1 MKAFVTG
8 GTGFIG
14 SRLVLK
20 LLLRGYEVHA
30 LCRSQKD
37 ADALGAVGVY
47 PAIGDILDQ
56 QSMVRGMAGSDV
68 VFHVAGWY
76 KIGARDQSI
85 ARAINVDGTRNVL
98 SLAYELGVPKII
110 HTSTVGVFGDT
121 NGLLVDENYVMPP
134 YQKFLTEYD
143 RTKWIAH
150 YEVARPL
157 IKKGAPIIITLPGAV
172 YGPGDPSLVGT
183 LMRLYYRGLLPLVF
197 APEFMLTY
205 AHVDDI
211 AQGHILAA
219 EQGNVGESYIL
230 AGPAVTFR
238 DIMILWANILDRR
251 PLALEIPSR
260 YLTPLASLTG
270 LVEQLIPLPEIVSQ
284 DTLHILGAS
293 YAARSDRARRELG
306 WKIRPLEEGMRQTF
320 AWIAG
325 RNQPIHLTPAE
336 RRRLAAWALTTAMVF
351 LALWLRKRKQK

>member
-14 SRLVLK
+14 SRLILK

-37 ADALGAVGVY
+37 ADALHAVGVY
-47 PAIGDILDQ
+47 PAKGDILDQ

-76 KIGARDQSI
+76 KFGGRDQSI

-121 NGLLVDENYVMPP
+121 NGRLVDENYVMPP

-143 RTKWIAH
+143 RTKWMAH
-150 YEVARPL
+150 YEVAMQL
-157 IKKGAPIIITLPGAV
+157 IKTGAPVIITIPGAV
-172 YGPGDPSLVGT
+172 YGRGDPSLVGT
-183 LMRLYYRGLLPLVF
+183 LMRLYYRGLLPIAF
-197 APEFMLTY
+197 APEFVLTY

-211 AQGHILAA
+211 AEGHILAA
-219 EQGNVGESYIL
+219 EKGNIGESYIL
-230 AGPAVTFR
+230 AGPAVSLR
-238 DIMILWANILDRR
+238 DIMNLWANILDRR
-251 PLALEIPSR
+251 PPSLEIPSQ
-260 YLTPLASLTG
+260 YLTPLAPLVG
-270 LVEQLIPLPEIVSQ
+270 LVERLVPLPEIISQ
-284 DTLHILGAS
+284 DTLNILGAS
-293 YAARSDRARRELG
+293 YAARSDRARMELG
-306 WKIRPLEEGMRQTF
+306 WRIRPLEEGMRETL

-325 RNQPIHLTPAE
+325 RTPGIQLTPAE
-336 RRRLAAWALTTAMVF
+336 RRRLAAWALSAAILI